1 MTKYEKLIKIMNE
14 SQHGIRYDEMKKV
27 LKVNGFEFV
36 RQKGS
41 HTVFRHNETGETIV
55 IPKKSPVKKCY
66 VEDIMRRI
74 RNDER
79 K

>member
-1 MTKYEKLIKIMNE
+1 MTGYEKLIRKMSE
-14 SQHGIRYDEMKKV
+14 SPQGIRYEELLKV
-27 LKVNGFEFV
+27 LNENRFEFV

-41 HTVFRHNETGETIV
+41 HAVFRHNVTGDTIV

-66 VEDIMRRI
+66 VEDVMRRI
-74 RNDER
+74 KNDER

>member
-1 MTKYEKLIKIMNE
+1 MTGYEKLMRKMSE
-14 SQHGIRYDEMKKV
+14 SPHGIRYEELLKV
-27 LKVNGFEFV
+27 LNENRFEFV

-41 HTVFRHNETGETIV
+41 HTVFRNNVTGDTIV

-66 VEDIMRRI
+66 VEDVMRRI
-74 RNDER
+74 KNDER